1 MSQECMN
8 LLLLLLLLFFNVS
21 LIEKYEALKIKIK
34 MLDFVND
41 INILIYNRFIELI
54 CKILSKIHN
63 VYAKWV
69 WTHDVIFTSEKYK
82 FTHFTW
88 KLKKFN
94 MIISLCIENSMI
106 KLKSDV

>member
-54 CKILSKIHN
+54 CKILIKIHN
-63 VYAKWV
+63 VYAK
-69 WTHDVIFTSEKYK
+69 
-82 FTHFTW
+82 
-88 KLKKFN
+88 
-94 MIISLCIENSMI
+94 
-106 KLKSDV
+106 